1 MPVLG
6 NFMKKILLVA
16 AIAIAGL
23 NTAVADEWVVE
34 AHYSDTAAL
43 TRAAAN
49 FQHVIVDA
57 ERQTLRVDTDEGGI
71 RQLEDAGLTV
81 TIDAADTARLR
92 GFYATIQEAIQSRRP
107 YFTDAG
113 YPGIPGYSCYRTVEG
128 TYQTMDDLVNAHPN
142 LAKVDVIGP
151 SWQMTLGSGGYSMRA
166 LRITNLATAD
176 ADPNRPK
183 MVVFGSIHAREY
195 TPAELLTRMGEW
207 LVNSYGIDPQ
217 ATWLVDHVDFRLVLQ
232 ANPDGR
238 KKAESG
244 TSWRKN
250 TDSVNGFCSGTPSGS
265 SQPGIDL
272 NRNFPFHW
280 NTTNG
285 QGSSGAQCNL
295 TYRGPTAAS
304 EQETRNLVGYVAGT
318 LGTNGAYSGGV
329 LPDRRPDDVNVPA
342 PADYAGLFMDI
353 HSYSQ
358 LVLWPWGDTTNAAP
372 NQIPLQTFGRRLAFF
387 NNYTPEQSDSLYPT
401 DGATDD
407 NFYGTLGAPAYT
419 IELGTAFFESC
430 SSFENASTGTYVKN
444 VAALKY
450 AARSASAPY
459 KLPAGPD
466 AYNLGA
472 TTPTQGAGGLYT
484 TLTATIDDVRY
495 NQSNGTQTTYAIKAA
510 NAYVDTLPWEPGA
523 TPIAL
528 AASDGAFDTKT
539 ETVTGNISLN
549 GLAPG
554 RHIIYVQGVN
564 TLGGS
569 AGTPGTPDA
578 VFVDVRDSSG
588 NIVFTATPVVV
599 GSGSISPSTPQTV
612 SSGTSL
618 QFTATPSTGQ
628 HVRGVA
634 GCPGTFSAP
643 TYTTGALLANC
654 TLTATFDPD
663 QHTVGG
669 TATGLNAN
677 GLALKLNGGA
687 NLAVA
692 AGATTFTFPTTLAYG
707 SAYTVTIVSQPTTQT
722 CTLANAQGTANG
734 NVGNVAVSCTTN
746 QVTVTPTV
754 VGSGTINP
762 STPQSVA
769 MGSTLNFTVS
779 PADGQHVRSVAGC
792 PGTFT
797 APTYMAGPLSAN
809 CTLTATFDPDQHTI
823 SGALQGLTGTGLV
836 LRVNGGSDLSIQPGS
851 TSFAFTGTLAYGT
864 AYAVTIATQ
873 PANPPQV
880 CTIANG
886 NGSLTHDVND
896 ILVTCAAS
904 MSDLIFADGFESSR

>member
-1 MPVLG
+1 MH
-6 NFMKKILLVA
+6 KTLLVA

-57 ERQTLRVDTDEGGI
+57 ERHTLRVDTDEGGI

-81 TIDAADTARLR
+81 TIDTAETARLR
-92 GFYATIQEAIQSRRP
+92 GFYATMEEAIQSRRP

-113 YPGIPGYSCYRTVEG
+113 YPGIPGFTCYRTVEG
-128 TYQTMDDLVNAHPN
+128 TYQTMDDLVVAHPN
-142 LAKVDVIGP
+142 LAKVDVVGP
-151 SWQMTLGSGGYSMRA
+151 SWQMTQGSGGYSMRA

-207 LVNSYGIDPQ
+207 LVNGYGTDPQ

-250 TDSVNGFCSGTPSGS
+250 TDSVNGTCAGTPNGS

-285 QGSSGAQCNL
+285 QGSSGTKCNL

-304 EQETRNLVGYVAGT
+304 ETETQNLVGYVAGT

-466 AYNLGA
+466 AYNLSA
-472 TTPTQGAGGLYT
+472 TAPAQGAGGLYV

-510 NAYVDTLPWEPGA
+510 NAYVDTLPWDVGA
-523 TPIAL
+523 TPIQL
-528 AASDGAFDTKT
+528 TTSSGVFSNKT
-539 ETVTGNISLN
+539 ETVHGDISLN

-554 RHIIYVQGVN
+554 RHIVYVQGVN

-578 VFVDVRDSSG
+578 VFVDVPNPSG
-588 NIVFTATPVVV
+588 TVTATSVVV

-612 SSGTSL
+612 PSGTSL
-618 QFTATPSTGQ
+618 QFTVTPGTGQ

-643 TYTTGALLANC
+643 TYTTSALVANC

-663 QHTVGG
+663 QYTVGG
-669 TATGLNAN
+669 TVAGLTGS

-687 NLAVA
+687 NLSIASS
-692 AGATTFTFPTTLAYG
+692 ATTFAFPTTLAYG
-707 SAYTVTIVSQPTTQT
+707 SNYAVTIATQPANQS
-722 CTLANAQGTANG
+722 CTLANDQGTVSG
-734 NVGNVAVSCTTN
+734 NVGNIAVTCATN

-754 VGSGTINP
+754 VGNGTINP

-769 MGSTLNFTVS
+769 MGSTLNFAVS
-779 PADGQHVRSVAGC
+779 PATGQHTRTVGGC

-809 CTLTATFDPDQHTI
+809 CTLTATFDPDQDTI
-823 SGALQGLTGTGLV
+823 GGTLQGLTSDGLL
-836 LRVNGGSDLSIQPGS
+836 LRLNGGSNLAIHPPAS
-851 TSFAFTGTLAYGT
+851 TFVFPGTLAYGT
-864 AYAVTIATQ
+864 AYAVTIAAQ
-873 PANPPQV
+873 PADQL

-886 NGSLTHDVND
+886 SGNVAANVND
-896 ILVTCAAS
+896 ILVTCAAN